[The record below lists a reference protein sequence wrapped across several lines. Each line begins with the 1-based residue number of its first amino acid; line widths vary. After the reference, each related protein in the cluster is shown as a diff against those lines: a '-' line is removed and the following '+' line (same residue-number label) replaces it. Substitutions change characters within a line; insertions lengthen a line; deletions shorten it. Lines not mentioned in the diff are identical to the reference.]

1 MQALAFALAT
11 WGGDAHQAQQQLLLS
26 SSSRATTTPPPPLHA
41 RTPEPQLGDD
51 EEEAALVAACRAPL
65 LDPLDD
71 APARAAALAAASAA
85 YGAALAHPRVGAGW
99 VEGWR
104 EWGEVLWL
112 LGKRAAARTCLQLV
126 LERFGPAGAGRLG
139 PATTVRS
146 EREGEGRGRL
156 LRCLGGGGGGD
167 TPPVVRFS
175 RHGLYQHDRSI
186 TRRPLTTHIW
196 QAAIYVRLADWEYRM
211 GKTQQRGAMPYTRGW
226 TLLA

>member
-156 LRCLGGGGGGD
+156 LRCLGGGGGGGHAAGGALFE
-167 TPPVVRFS
+167 TRIVS
-175 RHGLYQHDRSI
+175 TRSI
-186 TRRPLTTHIW
+186 DHPSTPHHTYLAGGHLRALG
-196 QAAIYVRLADWEYRM
+196 RL
-211 GKTQQRGAMPYTRGW
+211 GVPHG
-226 TLLA
+226 